1 MKLKIT
7 ILTGILLTVS
17 GVYAQNLHLDKI
29 DDYVTLIEKN
39 NRGIGNLTI
48 YQHGKELY
56 NRNFG
61 QAALPGPT
69 DGSDTK
75 YHIGSITKTY
85 TAVLIFQLIEQN
97 RLSIEDRLERFFPD
111 MPGAKEITIRQML
124 EHTSG
129 LGDYVIRDGDPD
141 WLLEKVT
148 EQDIL
153 TEIKRQG
160 LVNPP
165 GTKEEYSNSA
175 YYLLGMIA
183 EKIHKKDFGS
193 LVQEYISKPYHLK
206 NTVSLAALAAKP
218 GKVSKSYEYENNGW
232 QKKKDFY
239 FPNTKGAGDIVA
251 TTEDMLLFI
260 NALFEYRILS
270 KESITVM
277 KPVIEKKEYFGRG
290 LMQIPLNKHR
300 FYGHGGDTR
309 GTHSVLGYNEEDG
322 VSLAL
327 VINGERYTRNQFI
340 LGVLSLMYETPFELP
355 HFMEYQVSSEQL
367 SQYDGIYS
375 SAGFPLKV
383 TISHAEGTLFA
394 QGTGQPSFPLEATDL
409 HKFSMEEAGLQLEF
423 KPEKHLMILK
433 QGGSEFELKKEET
446 PK

>member
-1 MKLKIT
+1 MKLNLTLLLGLFIT
-7 ILTGILLTVS
+7 FS
-17 GVYAQNLHLDKI
+17 GVFAQNLHLDEI
-29 DDYVTLIEKN
+29 DRYVTLVEKN

-56 NRNFG
+56 NRDFG
-61 QAALPGPT
+61 QAALKQPAYGPEA
-69 DGSDTK
+69 K

-85 TAVLIFQLIEQN
+85 TAVLIFQLIEQKK
-97 RLSIEDRLERFFPD
+97 LSLEDRLARFFPE
-111 MPGAKEITIRQML
+111 MPGADEITIRQML

-153 TEIKRQG
+153 KEIKRQG

-175 YYLLGMIA
+175 YYLLGKIA
-183 EKIHKKDFGS
+183 EKIHNKDYGF
-193 LVQEYISKPYHLK
+193 LVQEYISKPYGLK
-206 NTVSLAALAAKP
+206 NTASLISKP
-218 GKVSKSYEYENNGW
+218 EKVGKSYEYTANSW
-232 QKKKDFY
+232 QEKKDFY

-251 TTEDMLLFI
+251 TTEDMLRFI
-260 NALFEYRILS
+260 NALFEYRILT
-270 KESITVM
+270 KESIAVM

-322 VSLAL
+322 VSIAL
-327 VINGERYTRNQFI
+327 VINGERYPRNQFI
-340 LGVLSLMYETPFELP
+340 LGILSLMYEVPFELP
-355 HFMEYQVSSEQL
+355 NFTEYKATPEQL
-367 SQYDGIYS
+367 STYSGTYS
-375 SAGFPLKV
+375 SPQFPLKV
-383 TISHAEGTLFA
+383 TISQSAGILYA
-394 QGTGQPSFPLEATDL
+394 QGTGQPAFPLDATAQ
-409 HKFSMEEAGLQLEF
+409 HKFSMEEAGLKLEF
-423 KPEKHLMILK
+423 KPESNSMILQ
-433 QGGSEFELKKEET
+433 QGGSEFELNKEQ
-446 PK
+446 PSN